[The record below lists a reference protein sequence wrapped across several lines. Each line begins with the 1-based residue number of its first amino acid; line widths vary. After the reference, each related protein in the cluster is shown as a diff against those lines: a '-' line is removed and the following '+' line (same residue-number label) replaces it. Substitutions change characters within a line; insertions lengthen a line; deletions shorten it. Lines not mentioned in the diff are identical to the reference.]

1 MFSRY
6 WTEIIVIGI
15 FPLLTLISLNFGIYL
30 KIRKSAR
37 FRKLNTGFVLRFS
50 KKRKKSNAAENKKV
64 ATTVAADKKSTNN
77 LEKTE
82 NNSRLNIRNNISA
95 RRASN
100 AEWSIEQV
108 PLNPVNPQEQLIII
122 QNSSSKS
129 NRKNPEILSKNSE
142 ISQSKNTNPEEK
154 LISSQEDPS
163 ISNKENSKNV
173 SVMTSSEVKVLNNG
187 TTNTNHHIHH
197 PAQQTTSNASGSNN
211 ERSVKF
217 LVGIVMV
224 FFVCHGFRLF
234 IQVRNLCAYT
244 LYNILIH
251 SKRYTMT

>member
-1 MFSRY
+1 M
-6 WTEIIVIGI
+6 G
-15 FPLLTLISLNFGIYL
+15 
-30 KIRKSAR
+30 
-37 FRKLNTGFVLRFS
+37 TGFVLRFS

-64 ATTVAADKKSTNN
+64 ATTEAPDKKSTKN

-108 PLNPVNPQEQLIII
+108 PLNPVNPQEELIII

-129 NRKNPEILSKNSE
+129 NRKNSE

-173 SVMTSSEVKVLNNG
+173 
-187 TTNTNHHIHH
+187 
-197 PAQQTTSNASGSNN
+197 
-211 ERSVKF
+211 
-217 LVGIVMV
+217 
-224 FFVCHGFRLF
+224 
-234 IQVRNLCAYT
+234 
-244 LYNILIH
+244 
-251 SKRYTMT
+251 